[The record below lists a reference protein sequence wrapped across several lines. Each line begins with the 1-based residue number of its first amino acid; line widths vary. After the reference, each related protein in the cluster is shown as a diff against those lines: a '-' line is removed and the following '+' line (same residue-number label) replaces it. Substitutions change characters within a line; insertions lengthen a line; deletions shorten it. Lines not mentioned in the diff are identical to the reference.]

1 MLNSCKKLSRRIFLL
16 LLVSSFVF
24 ANAKDTI
31 KIGAIVAATG
41 PASFLGDPEL
51 KTLQHYIKIINKNG
65 GVNGSKVELIHYDT
79 AANPKKAVTFTKRLI
94 NQDKVVAIIGPSTTG
109 ETMAIIPFVNKA
121 KIPLL
126 SMAGGISIVKPTK
139 KYVFKIVATDRMACQ
154 RIMQDLQK
162 RELKNLALIS
172 GSGGF
177 GKSMRKQCKDV
188 ASDYGIKIVADETYG
203 SKDADMTSQ
212 LLKIKNTK
220 NVDAVLNPGFGQGPA
235 IVTKNF
241 KQLNIKKPLY
251 QSHGVASKKFIEIAG
266 AAAEGV
272 RLVAPPVV
280 VAHKLSDSSP
290 IKEVAV
296 AYKNEYEKAYG
307 TQVSSFGGHAYDAL
321 YAILESIKQTG
332 STNPKKIRDGIENLK
347 GFVGVDGVVNMS
359 EKDHLGLDTKSGMI
373 LLEINNGDWTIIN

>member
-1 MLNSCKKLSRRIFLL
+1 MNICKKLSIRVFLL
-16 LLVSSFVF
+16 LLISSFVF
-24 ANAKDTI
+24 ANAKESI

-51 KTLQHYIKIINKNG
+51 KTLQHYIKQINNNG

-79 AANPKKAVTFTKRLI
+79 AANPKKAVTFVKRLI

-109 ETMAIIPFVNKA
+109 ETMAILPFIKKA

-188 ASDYGIKIVADETYG
+188 ASDYGVSIVADETYG
-203 SKDADMTSQ
+203 AKDADMTSQ

-241 KQLNIKKPLY
+241 KQLDIKYPLY

-266 AAAEGV
+266 NAAEGV

-280 VAHKLSDSSP
+280 VADKLPENSP
-290 IKEVAV
+290 IKKIAV
-296 AYKNEYEKAYG
+296 AYKNEYEKAFNSK
-307 TQVSSFGGHAYDAL
+307 VSSFGGHAYDSL
-321 YAILESIKQTG
+321 YAIIESIKQTG
-332 STNPKKIRDGIENLK
+332 STNPEKIRDGIENLK
-347 GFVGVDGVVNMS
+347 GFVGVDGVVNMTN
-359 EKDHLGLDTKSGMI
+359 KDHLGLDTKSGMI
-373 LLEINNGDWTIIN
+373 LLEIKNGDWTIVN

>member
-1 MLNSCKKLSRRIFLL
+1 MRGLFKNLSVKVCIALL
-16 LLVSSFVF
+16 TTSFVTVS
-24 ANAKDTI
+24 ANETI

-51 KTLQHYIKIINKNG
+51 KTIQHYIKKINASG
-65 GVNGSKVELIHYDT
+65 GVNGQQLELIHYDT

-109 ETMAIIPFVNKA
+109 ETMAMAPFVKKA

-126 SMAGGISIVKPTK
+126 SMAGGIVIVKPTK

-162 RELKNLALIS
+162 RDLKNLALIS

-188 ASDYGIKIVADETYG
+188 AKDYGVTIVADETYG

-220 NVDAVLNPGFGQGPA
+220 NVQAVLNPGFGQGPA

-241 KQLNIKKPLY
+241 KQLGLKQPLY

-272 RLVAPPVV
+272 RVVAPPVV
-280 VAHKLSDSSP
+280 VADKLPASSP
-290 IKEVAV
+290 IKKVTLD
-296 AYKNEYEKAYG
+296 YKNEYEKAFNSP
-307 TQVSSFGGHAYDAL
+307 VSSFGGHAYDSL
-321 YAILESIKQTG
+321 YAIVEAIKNQK
-332 STNPKKIRDGIENLK
+332 SSNPEKIRDGLENLQ
-347 GFVGVDGVVNMS
+347 GFVGVDGIVNMS
-359 EKDHLGLDTKSGMI
+359 KKDHLGLDTKSGMV
-373 LLEINNGDWTIIN
+373 LLEIKNGDWTIVN